1 MSSSE
6 PVNARLVNAH
16 RQVVETTQ
24 AAEDATKMRQD
35 IELKYKLQKAK
46 ENSEAADAASA
57 ACDRT
62 LEARK
67 KPSFAYLVP
76 PPAAAA
82 AAAVPP
88 AAVPP
93 VAPPPPAA
101 APPVAPPP
109 ADSTAPLQTDTVTQT
124 TLAPE
129 PLKAAETQ
137 AAVAPALAETVAS
150 TTLPPAESPSTPTT
164 PTTPS
169 TTPSKC
175 LYVSFEAE
183 TFHLGN
189 NKNTRDSGASGL
201 RTIDDFMRRF
211 VSGDEQTMKDVM
223 CKYWSIKSLNKIPIS
238 KLDAS
243 GNKLADKMYRV
254 PCAQSEINS
263 LIKAFQRYEAFLES
277 PTNKAELDT
286 LQHFN
291 PSAQIEYVKVYLQR
305 LRDALSSPPKDCI
318 GLHET
323 ITTTTTAGPS
333 GSEGTNR
340 YYGIL
345 PKVFY
350 LLYNQSKTGQPLK
363 AQELLNTY
371 STLTQD
377 PDELLKTIYD
387 DTDAHSD
394 VFEPVPVSVLA
405 LMNLISEKFPHI
417 YKLKMGTGTGAV
429 TSDDAKKGEAE
440 KEEEKEA
447 DNSEITSG
455 LNVILSKIF
464 GDDDDSKTRAMNN
477 FIEAHQLY
485 HKKNSKGAVD
495 SINLALEEISKAL
508 KKQLEAA
515 QVQTQKTE
523 GTGTTA
529 PPPQL
534 VQAAPAAVPD
544 TSDNAE
550 KDAEIAD
557 LKAKLA
563 KCAELDGK
571 YKGCEDKIAALN
583 TQIEALNK
591 EKEGLTEQLKANP
604 NPAAIGEIE
613 SKLKDVTG
621 HLDGLQKELDA
632 EKEVSKKCNDELS
645 VVKTALEAEK
655 ARAAEL
661 EKKLTESAAATA
673 DKEGQIKIL
682 TEKIRVLEE
691 QNGDTAELDRLKA
704 ELLAAQ
710 KSLKESQD
718 QNTHLN
724 DVAKELQATI
734 TGLEAERDTLK
745 NKIAE
750 MTKELEAL
758 RKTGNQSEADRQRIA
773 ELTKQL
779 ADATTSLAKLQKDKS
794 DTESRLVKERDTL
807 SGQIKEIKDKLALA
821 ENERGASEADLR
833 SKLDNC
839 EKSKAEIESRLT
851 EQIKKLQAEK
861 AIVEKEL
868 GDLKV
873 KAATSDAMV
882 ASMKATISELN
893 ARIEGLNKQIAETQ
907 AELSAALANKGSS
920 NKQSKDTIEQLT
932 KQLSE
937 LRSTVAILTGERDKQ
952 SGEVGS
958 LRAQSASQEEQ
969 MKEMEDEIDRLNNEY
984 DKLKSELDTEKRN
997 TGALNAKLAVLN
1009 AQIAKSNAEKDALNK
1024 RISELETAL
1033 ADTEALRAQAA
1044 KVDPLLE
1051 QVSNLNAQLVAAE
1064 QKTREADRLRQELT
1078 RLQAELE
1085 AARQTVKKCEEDKKV
1100 LEEKHKR
1107 DIQAI
1112 LDALK
1117 TVMNPLGVQLE
1128 KMNPDLGNTESATVA
1143 LDAVGSSSNMDGLQF
1158 NMRQAVDQ
1166 LNKYLQGANSNYG
1179 KWKEEFEKVK
1189 SAKAIPQAI
1198 PAAAPR
1204 AIPQAIPQAPAA
1216 MARPAESAYIPPY
1229 KPLSY
1234 DLPPQAQPQ
1243 AQPKAQVQQQVQQQ
1257 VQAQKAPD
1265 QATGMTTN
1273 RGYYILYII
1282 DTKTN
1287 AKGVIVIS
1295 TALSS
1300 RATSSTES
1308 TINKAIDSM
1317 ADCFKNPRKCV
1328 GIENSLGN
1336 ISDREL
1342 LKLFVSGIKK
1352 RGYKMEYD
1360 GPYRTKEEAKSK
1372 ILQAGGGKKDDV
1384 VYGPDSMKSLT
1395 EHQALW
1401 EDLKDSYDSLPAEY
1415 KKIVPKPG
1423 KSPLAHT
1430 LEPFSRYIDE
1440 NEVNDP
1446 ESINEAREALEMLSP
1461 EEVDEMIESDTETPA
1476 MERVKP
1482 YYGKALP
1489 KLKEEWLPVM
1499 IRADIVSRVMNEKMD
1514 DLL

>member
-24 AAEDATKMRQD
+24 AAEEATKARED
-35 IELKYKLQKAK
+35 IEMKYKLQKAK
-46 ENSEAADAASA
+46 ENSEAADAASG

-82 AAAVPP
+82 AAV
-88 AAVPP
+88 AA
-93 VAPPPPAA
+93 
-101 APPVAPPP
+101 
-109 ADSTAPLQTDTVTQT
+109 ADSTAPLQTETLTQT

-137 AAVAPALAETVAS
+137 AAVPPALAETVAS
-150 TTLPPAESPSTPTT
+150 TTLPPAESPSTPV
-164 PTTPS
+164 S
-169 TTPSKC
+169 STPSKC

-189 NKNTRDSGASGL
+189 SKNTRDSGASGL

-211 VSGDEQTMKDVM
+211 VSGDEQTIKEVM
-223 CKYWSIKSLNKIPIS
+223 CKYWSIKSLNKVPIS

-243 GNKLADKMYRV
+243 GNKLADKIYRV

-263 LIKAFQRYEAFLES
+263 LIKAFQRYESFLES
-277 PTNKAELDT
+277 PTNKTELDK

-291 PSAQIEYVKVYLQR
+291 PSAQIEYVKIYLQR
-305 LRDALSSPPKDCI
+305 LRDALSGSPKDCI

-323 ITTTTTAGPS
+323 ITTGPS

-429 TSDDAKKGEAE
+429 TSDESQPTQIIQPPEPD
-440 KEEEKEA
+440 A

-508 KKQLEAA
+508 KKQLEAVQA
-515 QVQTQKTE
+515 QTQTTE

-534 VQAAPAAVPD
+534 VQAAPAATD
-544 TSDNAE
+544 TSHNAE

-571 YKGCEDKIAALN
+571 SRGCEEKVAALT
-583 TQIEALNK
+583 TQIESLNK

-604 NPAAIGEIE
+604 NPAAMGEIE
-613 SKLKDVTG
+613 SKLKDVSG
-621 HLDGLQKELDA
+621 HLDGLQKELEA
-632 EKEVSKKCNDELS
+632 EKEASKKCNDELS
-645 VVKTALEAEK
+645 VVKATLEAEK
-655 ARAAEL
+655 ARVAEL
-661 EKKLTESAAATA
+661 EKKLAESVGVTA

-682 TEKIRVLEE
+682 TERIRVLEE
-691 QNGDTAELDRLKA
+691 ENGDTTELDRLKA

-718 QNTHLN
+718 QNTHLS
-724 DVAKELQATI
+724 DVAKELQGTI

-750 MTKELEAL
+750 MTKELDAL
-758 RKTGNQSEADRQRIA
+758 RNTGNQSEADRQRIA

-779 ADATTSLAKLQKDKS
+779 ADATTNLAKLQKDKS
-794 DTESRLVKERDTL
+794 ETESRLAKERDTL
-807 SGQIKEIKDKLALA
+807 LVQIKEIKDKLALA
-821 ENERGASEADLR
+821 EHEREESEADLR
-833 SKLDNC
+833 SRLDNC
-839 EKSKAEIESRLT
+839 EKSKAEIDSKLT

-868 GDLKV
+868 GDLKI
-873 KAATSDAMV
+873 KAATSDAIIIT
-882 ASMKATISELN
+882 MKATISELN
-893 ARIEGLNKQIAETQ
+893 ARIEALNKQIAETQ
-907 AELSAALANKGSS
+907 SELSAALSNKGSS

-932 KQLSE
+932 KQLTE
-937 LRSTVAILTGERDKQ
+937 LRSTVVSITGERDKH
-952 SGEVGS
+952 SGELGP
-958 LRAQSASQEEQ
+958 LRAQLASQEEQ
-969 MKEMEDEIDRLNNEY
+969 IKEMEDELERLHNEY
-984 DKLKSELDTEKRN
+984 VKLHAEFDNLQEENKKLKSELASEKRT
-997 TGALNAKLAVLN
+997 TGALNAKLVALN
-1009 AQIAKSNAEKDALNK
+1009 AELAKCNAEKDVLIK
-1024 RISELETAL
+1024 RISELEKAL
-1033 ADTEALRAQAA
+1033 AAAEAGKTDTEGLRTQIKNLQLQAA

-1051 QVSNLNAQLVAAE
+1051 QVSKLNAQLVAAE
-1064 QKTREADRLRQELT
+1064 EKGREADRLRQELS

-1085 AARQTVKKCEEDKKV
+1085 AARQAVKKCEEDKKV

-1117 TVMNPLGVQLE
+1117 TVMKPLGVQLE
-1128 KMNPDLGNTESATVA
+1128 KMNPELGNTESAMVA
-1143 LDAVGSSSNMDGLQF
+1143 LDAVGSSPNMDGLQF

-1166 LNKYLQGANSNYG
+1166 LNKYLESANSNYG

-1189 SAKAIPQAI
+1189 AEK
-1198 PAAAPR
+1198 AAAAVPTPTVG
-1204 AIPQAIPQAPAA
+1204 AEPTEPITAL
-1216 MARPAESAYIPPY
+1216 ARPIVSPTAAESALKYLSPVNPQPYIPPY

-1234 DLPPQAQPQ
+1234 DVPPQAQM
-1243 AQPKAQVQQQVQQQ
+1243 
-1257 VQAQKAPD
+1257 QAQKAPD

-1273 RGYYILYII
+1273 RGYYILYIS
-1282 DTKTN
+1282 DSRTKG
-1287 AKGVIVIS
+1287 KGVIVIS

-1317 ADCFKNPRKCV
+1317 ADCFKNPRKCA

-1336 ISDREL
+1336 VSEREL
-1342 LKLFVSGIKK
+1342 LKLFISGIKK
-1352 RGYKMEYD
+1352 RGYKMDVD
-1360 GPYRTKEEAKSK
+1360 GPYMTKEEAKSNVV
-1372 ILQAGGGKKDDV
+1372 QAGGASKGARKGDV

-1440 NEVNDP
+1440 NEINDP

-1461 EEVDEMIESDTETPA
+1461 EEIDEMIESDTETPA

-1499 IRADIVSRVMNEKMD
+1499 IRADIVSRVVNEKMD